1 MTSDLTLPE
10 AVDAA
15 TLSGTTIAFSS
26 APSTHRTG
34 RATEQ
39 SIQDVIDAA
48 VDRRL
53 RLAAPARREKI
64 PDLKLRTFNG
74 KPAGWQDFDRQLLA
88 HMEHPAFSP
97 GGDNLITTPANKAA
111 SCRVR
116 TMLLLALTGTAAHR
130 FDHNPIFHDKG
141 FEMVAALRKHHAP
154 TSGCA
159 IMANFNALVLCEMK
173 PGDDIESYM
182 MSLRHTTAR
191 LRDGKAEV
199 PDNLVL
205 LCAIKGLN
213 SRYQAVK
220 DDLNINAAK
229 YKDMTLETLA
239 GVCIAFES
247 LSTSISANAASSAT
261 PPPPPPPP
269 GGPGR
274 GQGDPNSNKPPRGR
288 VVHARLAAADTTC
301 PHCLIKHPYINCKKA
316 LQAGFC
322 IEKNLEKAKKKL
334 EELKAAEE
342 SSRTSGKPPSARR
355 AAAPPPAAPP
365 APVPQAP
372 PPPPSPP
379 PPPPS
384 PPLRLKRWKLRLKR
398 WKRPRKR

>member
-26 APSTHRTG
+26 APSSHRTG

-39 SIQDVIDAA
+39 SIQDNIDAA

-53 RLAAPARREKI
+53 LLAAPARREKI

-74 KPAGWQDFDRQLLA
+74 KQAGWQDFDRQLLA
-88 HMEHPAFSP
+88 HMEHQAFSP
-97 GGDNLITTPANKAA
+97 GGANLITTPANKAA

-130 FDHNPIFHDKG
+130 FDHNPLFHDKG

-159 IMANFNALVLCEMK
+159 VMANFNALVLCEMK
-173 PGDDIESYM
+173 SGDSIESYM
-182 MSLRHTTAR
+182 MSLRHTIAR

-199 PDNLVL
+199 PHNLVL

-213 SRYQAVK
+213 ARYQAVK

-229 YKDMTLETLA
+229 YKDMTLEALSD
-239 GVCIAFES
+239 VCIAFES
-247 LSTSISANAASSAT
+247 LATSISANAATLAASSAT
-261 PPPPPPPP
+261 SPPPPPPQP
-269 GGPGR
+269 GAR
-274 GQGDPNSNKPPRGR
+274 RPREEAR
-288 VVHARLAAADTTC
+288 QLLRDRLAAADITC
-301 PHCLIKHPYINCKKA
+301 PHCLLKHPYIGCKTV

-322 IEKNLEKAKKKL
+322 IEKNPEKSKKKL
-334 EELKAAEE
+334 EEIVAAEK
-342 SSRTSGKPPSARR
+342 SRRTSGKPPSARH
-355 AAAPPPAAPP
+355 AVAPPPAAPP

-384 PPLRLKRWKLRLKR
+384 PPLRSKRWKRLKR